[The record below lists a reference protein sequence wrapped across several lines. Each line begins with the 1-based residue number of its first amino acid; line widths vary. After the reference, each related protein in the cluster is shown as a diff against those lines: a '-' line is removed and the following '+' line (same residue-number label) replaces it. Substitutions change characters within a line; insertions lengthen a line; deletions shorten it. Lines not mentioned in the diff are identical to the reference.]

1 MYFQHEEIIT
11 IKKLIIANESP
22 SKKEIHTTVKS
33 FEKDLTTGSVPKNL
47 FKFAIP
53 VFLANVLSSGYAIV
67 NTIWVGHLIGG
78 IAVAAVAVS
87 FPIVLFMVAIA
98 NGATTASSVMIAH
111 SFGGKKNDEIQGI
124 VNTSWSFGIIL
135 VFMTTLTGVYGA
147 EVILKIMKTNDEV
160 IAVAAPFLQLTI
172 AQFGFMYI
180 AFLLS
185 STLRAVGNS
194 KIPLLFTALGTIL
207 NTILDPFLITGI
219 GPFPKLGLNGAAV
232 ASLISSGITL
242 LFSIFYLWKDFSKS
256 PLVPK
261 RIEFDPTIIRQIA
274 GIGFPTFI
282 QQSIISLSVGFITV
296 FVNKFGPDA
305 TAAFGITGRVESLV
319 IMPAIAM
326 LVSVSTLT
334 AQAIGAK
341 KVNIVPKIYKWGLL
355 INTPVIAII
364 CLISIFIPS
373 FVMHLFV
380 ADESIV
386 AIGSHYLRIVGW
398 GYLLLIFIFVNNGIF
413 IGSKKAVMTMFFSII
428 SLGVIRIPLAGFL
441 SGTKLGISGI
451 WIAIAASFFVNALL
465 GIVFYYSGKWRPAE
479 KPDQSKAIT
488 QSPEELIQKVSL

>member
-1 MYFQHEEIIT
+1 
-11 IKKLIIANESP
+11 
-22 SKKEIHTTVKS
+22 VKTL
-33 FEKDLTTGSVPKNL
+33 EKDLTTGSVPKNL
-47 FKFAIP
+47 FKFAVP

-111 SFGGKKNDEIQGI
+111 CFGGKKNDEIQQVI
-124 VNTSWSFGIIL
+124 NTSWSFGIIL
-135 VFMTTLTGVYGA
+135 IILTTIAGISGT
-147 EVILKIMKTNDEV
+147 EFILKIMNTNEEV
-160 IAVAAPFLQLTI
+160 ITVAAPFLRLTI

-185 STLRAVGNS
+185 STLRAIGNS

-207 NTILDPFLITGI
+207 NTILDPFLITGA
-219 GPFPKLGLNGAAV
+219 GPFPQLGLNGAAI

-242 LFSIFYLWKDFSKS
+242 FFSIFYLWKDFSKS

-261 RIEFDPTIIRQIA
+261 KVEFNPEIIRQIG

-282 QQSIISLSVGFITV
+282 QQSIISLSVGFVTV

-319 IMPAIAM
+319 IMPAVAM

-355 INTPVIAII
+355 INTPVIATI

-380 ADESIV
+380 ADESIIT
-386 AIGSHYLRIVGW
+386 IGSHYLRIVGW

-413 IGSKKAVMTMFFSII
+413 IGSKKALMTMYFSII
-428 SLGVIRIPLAGFL
+428 SLGIIRIPLAGFL
-441 SGTKLGISGI
+441 SGTELGISGI
-451 WIAIAASFFVNALL
+451 WIAITASFFVNALL
-465 GIVFYYSGKWRPAE
+465 GIVFYISGRWRPTV
-479 KPDQSKAIT
+479 KSGQSNTIT
-488 QSPEELIQKVSL
+488 ESSEELIQNG

>member
-1 MYFQHEEIIT
+1 MFSTKCIFNME
-11 IKKLIIANESP
+11 KLIAETKSP
-22 SKKEIHTTVKS
+22 FNKEIHKTVKS

-53 VFLANVLSSGYAIV
+53 VFLANILSSGYAIV
-67 NTIWVGHLIGG
+67 NTIWVGHLLGG
-78 IAVAAVAVS
+78 MAVAAVAVS

-98 NGATTASSVMIAH
+98 NGATTASSVLIAH
-111 SFGGKKNDEIQGI
+111 CFGGKKNDEIQKI

-135 VFMTTLTGVYGA
+135 IILTTLAGVSGA
-147 EVILKIMKTNDEV
+147 ELILKIMNTNDEV
-160 IAVAAPFLQLTI
+160 IAVAAPFLRLTI
-172 AQFGFMYI
+172 AQFVFMYI

-207 NTILDPFLITGI
+207 NTILDPFLITGA
-219 GPFPKLGLNGAAV
+219 GPFPQLGLNGAAV
-232 ASLISSGITL
+232 ASLFSSGITL

-256 PLVPK
+256 PLVPHK
-261 RIEFDPTIIRQIA
+261 IEFNLTIIRQIA

-282 QQSIISLSVGFITV
+282 QQTIISLSVGFITV

-319 IMPAIAM
+319 IMPAVAM

-341 KVNIVPKIYKWGLL
+341 KVNIVPKIYKWGLV
-355 INTPVIAII
+355 INTPIIATI

-373 FVMHLFV
+373 VVMHLFV
-380 ADESIV
+380 TDESVV

-413 IGSKKAVMTMFFSII
+413 IGSKKALMTMYFSII
-428 SLGVIRIPLAGFL
+428 SLGVIRIPLAAFL

-451 WIAIAASFFVNALL
+451 WIAITASFFVNALL
-465 GIVFYYSGKWRPAE
+465 GIVFYSSGRWRPVN
-479 KPDQSKAIT
+479 KPDQGKTIPET
-488 QSPEELIQKVSL
+488 TEELVQNG